1 MQEYGQ
7 ALADYERA
15 IELDPNYALAYGNI
29 GALFGI
35 QGKLE
40 KALHYFE
47 QAAQLGDP
55 TSAQYAAVIRKS
67 LGMEPAP
74 SADPAQQAF
83 DAFRQAASPEA
94 MREAAIHFPL
104 LLEAEFIATIE
115 QVIAQQVPPDQRQP
129 FQQRLA
135 WLRQIADERK
145 DRG

>member
-1 MQEYGQ
+1 
-7 ALADYERA
+7 
-15 IELDPNYALAYGNI
+15 
-29 GALFGI
+29 
-35 QGKLE
+35 
-40 KALHYFE
+40 
-47 QAAQLGDP
+47 
-55 TSAQYAAVIRKS
+55 
-67 LGMEPAP
+67 
-74 SADPAQQAF
+74 
-83 DAFRQAASPEA
+83 